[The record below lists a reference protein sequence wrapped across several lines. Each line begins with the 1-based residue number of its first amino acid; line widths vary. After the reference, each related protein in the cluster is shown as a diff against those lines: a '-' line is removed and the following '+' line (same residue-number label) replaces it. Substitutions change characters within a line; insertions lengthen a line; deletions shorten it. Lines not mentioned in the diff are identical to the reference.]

1 MVNTSGA
8 AGRIA
13 IDAMGGDLG
22 PAEIVAAVKLAIHQ
36 QGTALNPLTLVGD
49 EAVLRPLLGQA
60 GLQTNERLAV
70 FHASEVITM
79 DDKPLPALKKKK
91 DSSMV
96 RAIELVKS
104 GEASVVVSC
113 GNTGALMAGGTL
125 RLRTMEGIARPALAA
140 ICPREGG
147 HFVLIDAGANPEA
160 KPEHLVHN
168 AILGTHYCRLMLGV
182 PSPRVGLMTIG
193 TEEGKGNALIT
204 ETNDQLRRVGD
215 VINYKGAIEGFHVFA
230 EHVDVVVCDGFVG
243 NIMLKSW
250 ESLVNFFK
258 AMLREELN
266 ANPLRAAGALLA
278 KGAFDAFKERVNPE
292 RYGGAPLLGL
302 NGHIL
307 KAHGSS
313 NRRAIQSAINAANRM
328 IRADLNQHIEADIT
342 RANEHLAQ
350 HVLTT

>member
-1 MVNTSGA
+1 MVTKSA
-8 AGRIA
+8 SAGRIA
-13 IDAMGGDLG
+13 VDAMGGDLG
-22 PAEIVAAVKLAIHQ
+22 PAEVVAGVKLALSQFPSLSPII
-36 QGTALNPLTLVGD
+36 LVGD
-49 EAVLRPLLGQA
+49 DAVLGPLVRQA
-60 GLQTNERLAV
+60 GLDREKRLALH
-70 FHASEVITM
+70 HATEVITM
-79 DDKPLPALKKKK
+79 EDKPLTALKRKK

-104 GEASVVVSC
+104 GNARVVVSC

-125 RLRTMEGIARPALAA
+125 KLRMMEGVARPALGA

-147 HFVLIDAGANPEA
+147 HFVLIDAGANPDA

-168 AILGTHYCRLMLGV
+168 AILGSHYCRVMLGV
-182 PSPRVGLMTIG
+182 KSPRVGLMTIG

-204 ETNDQLRRVGD
+204 ETNEQLRRMGTL
-215 VINYKGAIEGFHVFA
+215 INYSGAIEGFHVFA

-250 ESLVNFFK
+250 ESLVKFFSN
-258 AMLREELN
+258 MLKEELR
-266 ANPLRAAGALLA
+266 ANPLRATGALLS
-278 KGAFDAFKERVNPE
+278 KGAFHALKERINPE

-313 NRRAIQSAINAANRM
+313 SRLAIKSAICAANEM
-328 IRADLNQHIEADIT
+328 VKADMNQLIEADIA
-342 RANEHLAQ
+342 RANELLAQ
-350 HVLTT
+350 PAFS

>member
-1 MVNTSGA
+1 MVTKSGS

-13 IDAMGGDLG
+13 VDAMGGDLG
-22 PAEIVAAVKLAIHQ
+22 PAEVVAGVKLALAQ
-36 QGTALNPLTLVGD
+36 SATLNPITLVGD
-49 EAVLRPLLGQA
+49 QAVLLPLLAQA
-60 GLQTNERLAV
+60 DLALGDRLALH
-70 FHASEVITM
+70 HASEVITM
-79 DDKPLPALKKKK
+79 EDKPLNALKRKK

-96 RAIELVKS
+96 RAIELVKN
-104 GEASVVVSC
+104 GDASIVVSC

-125 RLRTMEGIARPALAA
+125 RLRPMEGIARPALAA

-168 AILGTHYCRLMLGV
+168 AILGSHYCRVMLGV
-182 PSPRVGLMTIG
+182 DKPRVGLMTIG

-204 ETNDQLRRVGD
+204 ETSEQLRRVGSI
-215 VINYKGAIEGFHVFA
+215 INYAGPIEGFHVFA

-250 ESLVNFFK
+250 ESLVKFFSS
-258 AMLREELN
+258 MLKEELQ
-266 ANPLRAAGALLA
+266 ANPMRATGALLS
-278 KGAFDAFKERVNPE
+278 KGAFNALKERINPE

-302 NGHIL
+302 NGNVL

-313 NRRAIQSAINAANRM
+313 NRRSIKSAILAANEVVK
-328 IRADLNQHIEADIT
+328 ADMNQHIEADIA
-342 RANEHLAQ
+342 RANELLAQ
-350 HVLTT
+350 PVYT